1 MKNKKII
8 YIFTIALIVI
18 LIAGYFGIRY
28 AKEKEKEKNQFEE
41 EFVPEEEITEEQ
53 ERQTIVSLYFPNKD
67 TEELMPEARL
77 VDIKDIISN
86 PYEKLVYL
94 LIEGPKSDK
103 AVKVIPE
110 NTKVLKTY
118 MEGDCVILD
127 LSKEFLNYSKDNQ
140 KQKKNMVNSIVNT
153 LTELTEVNSVKFMID
168 GQVNEEFKDVYVREK
183 QDEKQNE
190 KQDRKQDG
198 R

>member
-41 EFVPEEEITEEQ
+41 EFVPEEEITEKQ

-103 AVKVIPE
+103 AVKVFPE

-127 LSKEFLNYSKDNQ
+127 LSKEFLNYSKDNE

-183 QDEKQNE
+183 QNE

>member
-110 NTKVLKTY
+110 NTKVLRTY

-140 KQKKNMVNSIVNT
+140 KQEKNMVNSIVNT